1 MKNNELVSIVTPVYN
16 AEKYLEE
23 TVKSVQAQTYE
34 NWELFL
40 IDDGSK
46 DDSLKIARKLA
57 KSDKRIN
64 VISIDNS
71 GAAFARNIGIS
82 KASGRYLC
90 FIDADDLWMNDKLEK
105 QVAFM
110 KEKDCAFSFTG
121 YVFGDENAKPNNKI
135 VHVPATIS
143 YKQALKNTTI
153 CTCTVMFDLSKLS
166 KEDVTMPENTRA
178 EDTATWW
185 KVLKKVDLAYGFDE
199 VLFIYRRP
207 KDSKSSNKLRA
218 VMTTWKLYR
227 ENERLNLFKTFY
239 CFSFYCFNAV
249 KRRI

>member
-1 MKNNELVSIVTPVYN
+1 MIKNELVSIVTPVYN

-46 DDSLKIARKLA
+46 DGSLKIAKKLA

-121 YVFGDENAKPNNKI
+121 YVFGDKNAKPTDKVVYI
-135 VHVPATIS
+135 PTSID

-153 CTCTVMFDLSKLS
+153 WTSTVMFDMTKLS
-166 KEDVTMPENTRA
+166 KDDVLMPDIPS

-185 KVLKKVDLAYGFDE
+185 RVLKNVECAYGLDE
-199 VLFIYRRP
+199 SLSIYRRSG
-207 KDSKSSNKLRA
+207 KTLSSNKLVAIRRI
-218 VMTTWKLYR
+218 WKLYR
-227 ENERLNLFKTFY
+227 DYEGLNLMQSLANFVGYAT
-239 CFSFYCFNAV
+239 NAV
-249 KRRI
+249 RRRV

>member
-46 DDSLKIARKLA
+46 DDSLKIAKKLA

-121 YVFGDENAKPNNKI
+121 YVFGDENAKPTDKVVYIPTSIN
-135 VHVPATIS
+135 

-153 CTCTVMFDLSKLS
+153 WTSTVMFDMTKLN
-166 KEDVTMPENTRA
+166 KNDVMMPEIA
-178 EDTATWW
+178 SEDTATWW
-185 KVLKKVDLAYGFDE
+185 NILKKIDCAEGLNE
-199 VLFIYRRP
+199 VLSIYRRSG
-207 KDSKSSNKLRA
+207 KTLSSNKFVAIKRI
-218 VMTTWKLYR
+218 WNLYR
-227 ENERLNLFKTFY
+227 SHEKLGIVKSSTNFVGY
-239 CFSFYCFNAV
+239 AINAV
-249 KRRI
+249 KRRV